1 LTKGEPYSAGNVS
14 RSPHGK
20 RIAFDAQR
28 NPDLGS
34 SSTQTIYLLD
44 LADRHVKELIE
55 SAGPNGNPKWSPDGK
70 KIVFTTF
77 NGNPFFSYTNRYVAV
92 VPADGGQLRLV
103 PHEFAE
109 DANLIVGAP
118 MASTSAPSGRPPRTS
133 SATTRPLRSFAALRG
148 RMRSSLAT
156 S

>member
-1 LTKGEPYSAGNVS
+1 
-14 RSPHGK
+14 
-20 RIAFDAQR
+20 
-28 NPDLGS
+28 
-34 SSTQTIYLLD
+34 
-44 LADRHVKELIE
+44 VKKLIE

-109 DANLIVGAP
+109 DANLIGWRPDGIYFGAQRNTAAHVFRADAATKVVRRITGP
-118 MASTSAPSGRPPRTS
+118 DAFLARARHSPRTT
-133 SATTRPLRSFAALRG
+133 APCPAPRG
-148 RMRSSLAT
+148 A
-156 S
+156 